1 MPFAPVLP
9 TEEVSEHEHEIKV
22 KMNKI
27 ISETAAVFHGGI
39 PESYVI
45 YLDNCAALIRKK
57 DLATQ
62 YKGWEAEFA
71 SASED
76 LVLHPLDKPKADSE
90 EPSGDEVQSSNKEAK
105 KLKADLNK
113 WTARQLSLTDTKNNA
128 EVRMKSTMQE
138 VFSLYE
144 LLLSEGLRKN

>member
-1 MPFAPVLP
+1 MSHYLTTLLPDGLKRQETERQSLRFSPPIPFAPVLP

-22 KMNKI
+22 TISKK

-62 YKGWEAEFA
+62 YKGWKAEVD

-76 LVLHPLDKPKADSE
+76 LELHLLEKPKADSE
-90 EPSGDEVQSSNKEAK
+90 ENSDNEEEAK
-105 KLKADLNK
+105 SSKL
-113 WTARQLSLTDTKNNA
+113 
-128 EVRMKSTMQE
+128 
-138 VFSLYE
+138 F
-144 LLLSEGLRKN
+144 

>member
-1 MPFAPVLP
+1 MLP

-22 KMNKI
+22 KISKK
-27 ISETAAVFHGGI
+27 ISETAAVFRGGI

-45 YLDNCAALIRKK
+45 YLDNCAALIQKK

-62 YKGWEAEFA
+62 YKGWKAEFA

-76 LVLHPLDKPKADSE
+76 LVLHLLDKPKADSE
-90 EPSGDEVQSSNKEAK
+90 ETSGDEAQSSKEAN

-113 WTARQLSLTDTKNNA
+113 
-128 EVRMKSTMQE
+128 
-138 VFSLYE
+138 
-144 LLLSEGLRKN
+144 